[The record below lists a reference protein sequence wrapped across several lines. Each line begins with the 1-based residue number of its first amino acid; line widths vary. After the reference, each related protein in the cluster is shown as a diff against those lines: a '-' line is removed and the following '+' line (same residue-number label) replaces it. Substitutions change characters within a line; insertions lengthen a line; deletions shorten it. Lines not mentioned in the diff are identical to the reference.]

1 MRNSEYLSTEVEPI
15 HAHDL
20 TIIRHFVDHLS
31 GNATLPNGGIVLA
44 ATTGSNSPAN
54 PSLDYS
60 IKCAIARK
68 NTPDNLPLWNPYK
81 EGDSRVMDALKDV
94 GVLEV
99 SGISKDEA
107 RSIMEYYAQS
117 GLLRAKV
124 DQNFVSEKWSMAGM
138 GNIGELERVSVRM
151 RQ

>member
-1 MRNSEYLSTEVEPI
+1 
-15 HAHDL
+15 
-20 TIIRHFVDHLS
+20 
-31 GNATLPNGGIVLA
+31 
-44 ATTGSNSPAN
+44 
-54 PSLDYS
+54 
-60 IKCAIARK
+60 
-68 NTPDNLPLWNPYK
+68 
-81 EGDSRVMDALKDV
+81 MDALKDV

-124 DQNFVSEKWSMAGM
+124 DQRFVSEKWSMAGM